1 MSQPDDDLRQC
12 PRCGL
17 ERMTRYP
24 ALSRIDNLTS
34 ICSECGTNEAM
45 LDFMRKPQVPIRD
58 WWVNT
63 HA

>member
-1 MSQPDDDLRQC
+1 
-12 PRCGL
+12 
-17 ERMTRYP
+17 MTRYP